1 MSSISIQRR
10 HIQNT
15 TNWPLYREHRAYL
28 ADLFPAIRYS
38 GQPKQPLCCHI
49 KADLIGANTGLAAD
63 DIKHF
68 LRAYTFGPKY
78 LRALKV
84 GAPRYALDG
93 SVAGYVTP
101 EEASYAS
108 MELKA
113 HYVMRK
119 LLRRDAVRSFAR
131 AA

>member
-1 MSSISIQRR
+1 MEKSQMPTITADRVRIQRS
-10 HIQNT
+10 I
-15 TNWPLYREHRAYL
+15 NWEAYREHRAHL
-28 ADLFPAIRYS
+28 ADIFPAIS
-38 GQPKQPLCCHI
+38 
-49 KADLIGANTGLAAD
+49 
-63 DIKHF
+63 
-68 LRAYTFGPKY
+68 
-78 LRALKV
+78 
-84 GAPRYALDG
+84 
-93 SVAGYVTP
+93 SVAGCVTP

>member
-1 MSSISIQRR
+1 MPTITADRVRIQRS
-10 HIQNT
+10 I
-15 TNWPLYREHRAYL
+15 NWEAYREHRAHL
-28 ADLFPAIRYS
+28 ADIFPAIRYS
-38 GQPKQPLCCHI
+38 GQDKLPLACGV
-49 KADLIGANTGLAAD
+49 KYDLIGANVGLSAA

-78 LRALKV
+78 LRALKA
-84 GAPRYALDG
+84 GARRYALDG

>member
-1 MSSISIQRR
+1 MSSIIEKRRSINRS
-10 HIQNT
+10 I
-15 TNWPLYREHRAYL
+15 NWPAYREQREHL
-28 ADLFPAIRYS
+28 AEMFASIAHS
-38 GQPKQPLCCHI
+38 GQAKRPLALGI
-49 KADLIGANTGLAAD
+49 KYDLIGTNTGLGAA

-78 LRALKV
+78 LRALKA